1 MRVRL
6 RAGQFFTPNSW
17 ANIERIASENV
28 KVFPKITPERTFFT
42 IETQRYREKYTVS
55 MY

>member
-6 RAGQFFTPNSW
+6 SAGQFFAPNSW
-17 ANIERIASENV
+17 DNIEWIASENV

-42 IETQRYREKYTVS
+42 IETRRYREKYTIS
-55 MY
+55 MF